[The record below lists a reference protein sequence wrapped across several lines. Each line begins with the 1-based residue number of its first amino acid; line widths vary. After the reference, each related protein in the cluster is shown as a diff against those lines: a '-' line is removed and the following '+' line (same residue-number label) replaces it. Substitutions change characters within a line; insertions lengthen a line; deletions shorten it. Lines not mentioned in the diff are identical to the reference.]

1 MLHLALVLPTIE
13 KVAELCIPT
22 CFFLLFI
29 FHAKSSSTNN
39 YLKFFYSFEKN
50 CLEFFDFLSN
60 FELIR

>member
-39 YLKFFYSFEKN
+39 YLKFFLQFREKM
-50 CLEFFDFLSN
+50 FGIF
-60 FELIR
+60 